1 MQEVKMPHCPVREDW
16 LALRHEPALEP
27 ELPIIDPHH
36 HLWERAGSRYLAH
49 ELLDDI
55 RGEPGEGHNI
65 RATVFIQCRAM
76 YRKDGPVE
84 LAPLGEVDFVNGVAA
99 FGASGHY
106 GEAKICAGIVAGAD
120 LLSGDRVGS
129 VLDAMMARSP
139 ERMRGVRNSTVWHAD
154 PAVRSSTQSPPP
166 YMLRDARF
174 QAGCAALAARNLV
187 LDVWGNHTQL
197 DELYDLASSLPALT
211 VVIDH
216 FGGPVGVGP
225 YAAEVQAAEVHAGG
239 IHARGGHA
247 GDGYA
252 GMLADWRRSLA
263 RLAKLPNTYMKL
275 GGGGMP
281 VLGFAFDKLETPP
294 ASQQL
299 AEAWRPYFETC
310 VTLFGPKRCMFE
322 SNFPVDKGMFSYNV
336 MWNAFKR
343 LARGFSAQEKHELFC
358 GTAARVYRLSV

>member
-16 LALRHEPALEP
+16 LALRHEAALEP
-27 ELPIIDPHH
+27 ELPIIDAHH

-76 YRKDGPVE
+76 YRKDGPSE

-106 GEAKICAGIVAGAD
+106 GEARICSGIVAGAD
-120 LLSGDRVGS
+120 LLSGDRVGA
-129 VLDAMMARSP
+129 VLDAMIARSP

-166 YMLRDARF
+166 YMLRDARYV
-174 QAGCAALAARNLV
+174 AGCSALAARNLV

-197 DELYDLASSLPALT
+197 DELYDLARSLPKLT

-225 YAAEVQAAEVHAGG
+225 YAGD
-239 IHARGGHA
+239 GHA
-247 GDGYA
+247 A
-252 GMLADWRRSLA
+252 MLADWRRSLS
-263 RLAKLPNTYMKL
+263 RLAALPNTYMKL

-281 VLGFAFDKLETPP
+281 VLGFAFDRAETPP

-299 AEAWRPYFETC
+299 ADAWQPYIETC
-310 VTLFGPKRCMFE
+310 ISLFGPRRCMFE

-343 LARGFSAQEKHELFC
+343 AVGGYSAQEKHELFC
-358 GTAARVYRLSV
+358 GTAARAYRISV